1 MNHLMIDIETL
12 DTRPSAVVF
21 QVAFVVFADPQAG
34 KQLEILD
41 AGIFHLDILEQIL
54 AGRTIDPETVKFWQA
69 QDEGSWRRQ
78 PKDIGKTL
86 FLFELIAKIMGD
98 RGIGW
103 VWSNSPSFDAV
114 ILRSL
119 REDLNIP
126 WEFPSFRTD
135 MDMRTLKQLL
145 SSLGKMKEAPSFETT
160 HQALQ
165 DCHDQVKLVHYMLL
179 QLGAK

>member
-12 DTRPSAVVF
+12 DTRPTSVVF
-21 QVAFVVFADPQAG
+21 QVAFVVFANPEVG
-34 KQLEILD
+34 KELEILNE
-41 AGIFHLDILEQIL
+41 GIFHLDILEQVL
-54 AGRTIDPETVKFWQA
+54 AGRTIDPGTVKFWQE

-78 PKDIGKTL
+78 PKDISRSL
-86 FLFELIAKIMGD
+86 FMFEHIAKIMGD
-98 RGIGW
+98 HGIGW

-126 WEFPSFRTD
+126 WQFPSFRSD

-165 DCHDQVKLVHYMLL
+165 DCYDQCKLVHYMLL